1 MQEFLLQGQYLAVMS
16 ADLHGLEACTAA
28 LQVSGGSIKRLDQR
42 NTVREGMSL
51 AKKCYS
57 W

>member
-1 MQEFLLQGQYLAVMS
+1 MQEFPLQGQYLAVMS

-28 LQVSGGSIKRLDQR
+28 LQFSGESIKRLDQR
-42 NTVREGMSL
+42 STVREGASL
-51 AKKCYS
+51 AKKCYG

>member
-1 MQEFLLQGQYLAVMS
+1 MLHFLLQGQYLAVMS

-28 LQVSGGSIKRLDQR
+28 LQISRGMAKRPDQR
-42 NTVREGMSL
+42 TTVREGTSL

>member
-1 MQEFLLQGQYLAVMS
+1 MREFPLQGQYLAVMS

-28 LQVSGGSIKRLDQR
+28 LQVSGGSIERLDQR
-42 NTVREGMSL
+42 RTVREGASL